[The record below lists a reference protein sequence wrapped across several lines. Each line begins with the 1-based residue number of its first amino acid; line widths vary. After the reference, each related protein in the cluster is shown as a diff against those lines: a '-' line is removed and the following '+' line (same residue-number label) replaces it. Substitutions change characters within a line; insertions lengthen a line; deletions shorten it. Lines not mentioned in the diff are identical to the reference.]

1 MKKNIK
7 IWCMLVIFILNIILA
22 VIPSNNAWAMKKNQ
36 YSIIRVDEGIKYLSV
51 YNDNILLIN
60 NEGQAI
66 LRKDEIDIK
75 IQGNNFRMLA
85 KNLIINDENK
95 IYDVF
100 NEEFLDEETIDKFED
115 IIIESKNIFVTG
127 AGRSG
132 LAAKAFAMRLMHLGL
147 SAYVVGETI
156 SPAIYEDDCII
167 AISGSGETNTIVSAA
182 KIAKNRGSKVLAVTS
197 YPESTLGKLSD
208 AYVFVK
214 GRTKKE
220 VDDENYMKRQIHGN
234 YTSLTPLGT
243 AFELTTL
250 VFLDAIVSELM
261 EKMQQTESDLKAR
274 HTVLE

>member
-1 MKKNIK
+1 MKTSIKAILDNIK
-7 IWCMLVIFILNIILA
+7 
-22 VIPSNNAWAMKKNQ
+22 NA
-36 YSIIRVDEGIKYLSV
+36 
-51 YNDNILLIN
+51 
-60 NEGQAI
+60 
-66 LRKDEIDIK
+66 
-75 IQGNNFRMLA
+75 
-85 KNLIINDENK
+85 
-95 IYDVF
+95 
-100 NEEFLDEETIDKFED
+100 EEFLDEDEIEKFED

-182 KIAKNRGSKVLAVTS
+182 RIAKNRGSKVLALTS
-197 YPESTLGKLSD
+197 YPESTLGQLADS
-208 AYVFVK
+208 YILVK

-220 VDDENYMKRQIHGN
+220 VDDENYIKRQIHGN

>member
-1 MKKNIK
+1 MKTSIKAILDNIK
-7 IWCMLVIFILNIILA
+7 GA
-22 VIPSNNAWAMKKNQ
+22 
-36 YSIIRVDEGIKYLSV
+36 
-51 YNDNILLIN
+51 
-60 NEGQAI
+60 
-66 LRKDEIDIK
+66 
-75 IQGNNFRMLA
+75 
-85 KNLIINDENK
+85 EN
-95 IYDVF
+95 
-100 NEEFLDEETIDKFED
+100 FLDEEAINKFED
-115 IIIESKNIFVTG
+115 IIIGSNNIFVTG

-156 SPAIYEDDCII
+156 SPAIYRDDCIV

-182 KIAKNRGSKVLAVTS
+182 KIAKNRGSKVLALTS
-197 YPESTLGKLSD
+197 YPESTLGQLADS
-208 AYVFVK
+208 YILVK

-220 VDDENYMKRQIHGN
+220 VDDENYIKRQIHGN

-261 EKMQQTESDLKAR
+261 EKMHQTESDLKAR

>member
-1 MKKNIK
+1 MEIMKTSIK
-7 IWCMLVIFILNIILA
+7 AILN
-22 VIPSNNAWAMKKNQ
+22 
-36 YSIIRVDEGIKYLSV
+36 
-51 YNDNILLIN
+51 NI
-60 NEGQAI
+60 ETAQ
-66 LRKDEIDIK
+66 D
-75 IQGNNFRMLA
+75 
-85 KNLIINDENK
+85 
-95 IYDVF
+95 Y
-100 NEEFLDEETIDKFED
+100 LDEEAIEKFEE
-115 IIIESKNIFVTG
+115 IIIGSKNIFVTG

-156 SPAIYEDDCII
+156 SPAIYADDCIV

-182 KIAKNRGSKVLAVTS
+182 RIAKNRGSKVLALTS
-197 YPESTLGKLSD
+197 YPDSTLGQICDSYIL
-208 AYVFVK
+208 VK

-261 EKMQQTESDLKAR
+261 EKMHQTESDLKAR

>member
-1 MKKNIK
+1 MKTSIK
-7 IWCMLVIFILNIILA
+7 AIL
-22 VIPSNNAWAMKKNQ
+22 
-36 YSIIRVDEGIKYLSV
+36 
-51 YNDNILLIN
+51 DNI
-60 NEGQAI
+60 ESA
-66 LRKDEIDIK
+66 
-75 IQGNNFRMLA
+75 QG
-85 KNLIINDENK
+85 
-95 IYDVF
+95 
-100 NEEFLDEETIDKFED
+100 FLDEKAIDEFED
-115 IIIESKNIFVTG
+115 VIIKANNVFVTG

-156 SPAIYEDDCII
+156 SPAINKGDCII

-182 KIAKNRGSKVLAVTS
+182 NIAKNRGSKVLAVTS
-197 YPESTLGKLSD
+197 YPESALGQLAD
-208 AYVFVK
+208 GCLFVK
-214 GRTKKE
+214 GRTKQE

-261 EKMQQTESDLKAR
+261 EKMEQTESDLKAR

>member
-1 MKKNIK
+1 MKTSIK
-7 IWCMLVIFILNIILA
+7 AIL
-22 VIPSNNAWAMKKNQ
+22 
-36 YSIIRVDEGIKYLSV
+36 
-51 YNDNILLIN
+51 DNI
-60 NEGQAI
+60 ESAQ
-66 LRKDEIDIK
+66 D
-75 IQGNNFRMLA
+75 
-85 KNLIINDENK
+85 
-95 IYDVF
+95 
-100 NEEFLDEETIDKFED
+100 FLDEEAINKFED
-115 IIIESKNIFVTG
+115 IIMGSKNIFVTG

-156 SPAIYEDDCII
+156 SPAIYGDDFIV

-182 KIAKNRGSKVLAVTS
+182 KISKNRGAKVLALTS
-197 YPESTLGKLSD
+197 YPESTLGQLSD
-208 AYVFVK
+208 CYILVK

-220 VDDENYMKRQIHGN
+220 VDDENYMKRQIYGN

-261 EKMQQTESDLKAR
+261 EKMHQTESDLKAR

>member
-1 MKKNIK
+1 MKTSIK
-7 IWCMLVIFILNIILA
+7 AIL
-22 VIPSNNAWAMKKNQ
+22 
-36 YSIIRVDEGIKYLSV
+36 
-51 YNDNILLIN
+51 DNI
-60 NEGQAI
+60 ESAQ
-66 LRKDEIDIK
+66 
-75 IQGNNFRMLA
+75 
-85 KNLIINDENK
+85 
-95 IYDVF
+95 
-100 NEEFLDEETIDKFED
+100 EFLDEQAIEEFEN

-132 LAAKAFAMRLMHLGL
+132 LAAKEFAMRLMHLGL

-156 SPAIYEDDCII
+156 SPAIYGDDCIV

-182 KIAKNRGSKVLAVTS
+182 KIAKKRGSKVLALTS
-197 YPESTLGKLSD
+197 YPESTLGQLADS
-208 AYVFVK
+208 FILVK

-220 VDDENYMKRQIHGN
+220 VDDENYMKRQIYGN

-261 EKMQQTESDLKAR
+261 EKMHQTESDLKAR

>member
-1 MKKNIK
+1 MEIMKTSIRA
-7 IWCMLVIFILNIILA
+7 ILN
-22 VIPSNNAWAMKKNQ
+22 
-36 YSIIRVDEGIKYLSV
+36 
-51 YNDNILLIN
+51 NI
-60 NEGQAI
+60 ESA
-66 LRKDEIDIK
+66 
-75 IQGNNFRMLA
+75 
-85 KNLIINDENK
+85 
-95 IYDVF
+95 
-100 NEEFLDEETIDKFED
+100 EEFLDRESIDKFEN
-115 IIIESKNIFVTG
+115 IIINSKNIFVTG

-156 SPAIYEDDCII
+156 SPAIYADDCIV

-182 KIAKNRGSKVLAVTS
+182 NIAKNRGSKVLALTS
-197 YPESTLGKLSD
+197 YPESTLGQLSD
-208 AYVFVK
+208 CFILVK

-243 AFELTTL
+243 AFELSTL

>member
-1 MKKNIK
+1 MEIMKTSIK
-7 IWCMLVIFILNIILA
+7 AIL
-22 VIPSNNAWAMKKNQ
+22 
-36 YSIIRVDEGIKYLSV
+36 
-51 YNDNILLIN
+51 DNI
-60 NEGQAI
+60 ESAQ
-66 LRKDEIDIK
+66 
-75 IQGNNFRMLA
+75 
-85 KNLIINDENK
+85 
-95 IYDVF
+95 
-100 NEEFLDEETIDKFED
+100 EFLDEKAIEEFED
-115 IIIESKNIFVTG
+115 IIINSKNIFVTG

-156 SPAIYEDDCII
+156 SPAIYEDDCIV

-182 KIAKNRGSKVLAVTS
+182 KIAKNRGSKVLALTS
-197 YPESTLGKLSD
+197 YPESTLGQLADS
-208 AYVFVK
+208 YILVK

-220 VDDENYMKRQIHGN
+220 VDDENYMKHQIHGN

-261 EKMQQTESDLKAR
+261 EKMHQTESDLKAR

>member
-1 MKKNIK
+1 MKTSI
-7 IWCMLVIFILNIILA
+7 VAIL
-22 VIPSNNAWAMKKNQ
+22 
-36 YSIIRVDEGIKYLSV
+36 
-51 YNDNILLIN
+51 DNIQN
-60 NEGQAI
+60 A
-66 LRKDEIDIK
+66 
-75 IQGNNFRMLA
+75 
-85 KNLIINDENK
+85 
-95 IYDVF
+95 
-100 NEEFLDEETIDKFED
+100 EEFLDGDAIDQFEN
-115 IIIESKNIFVTG
+115 IIIGSNNIFVTG

-147 SAYVVGETI
+147 SSYVVGETI
-156 SPAIYEDDCII
+156 SPAINKEDCIV

-197 YPESTLGKLSD
+197 YPESALGQLADSIL
-208 AYVFVK
+208 FVK
-214 GRTKKE
+214 GRTKQE

-261 EKMQQTESDLKAR
+261 EKMEQTESDLKAR

>member
-1 MKKNIK
+1 MKTSIKAILDNIK
-7 IWCMLVIFILNIILA
+7 
-22 VIPSNNAWAMKKNQ
+22 NA
-36 YSIIRVDEGIKYLSV
+36 
-51 YNDNILLIN
+51 
-60 NEGQAI
+60 
-66 LRKDEIDIK
+66 
-75 IQGNNFRMLA
+75 
-85 KNLIINDENK
+85 
-95 IYDVF
+95 
-100 NEEFLDEETIDKFED
+100 EEFLDEDEIEKFEN

-156 SPAIYEDDCII
+156 SPAIYGDDCII

-182 KIAKNRGSKVLAVTS
+182 KIAKNRGSKVLALTS
-197 YPESTLGKLSD
+197 YPESSLGQLADS
-208 AYVFVK
+208 YILVK

-220 VDDENYMKRQIHGN
+220 VDDENYIKRQIHGN

>member
-1 MKKNIK
+1 MKTSIK
-7 IWCMLVIFILNIILA
+7 
-22 VIPSNNAWAMKKNQ
+22 
-36 YSIIRVDEGIKYLSV
+36 
-51 YNDNILLIN
+51 
-60 NEGQAI
+60 AI
-66 LRKDEIDIK
+66 L
-75 IQGNNFRMLA
+75 
-85 KNLIINDENK
+85 EN
-95 IYDVF
+95 IEDAENY
-100 NEEFLDEETIDKFED
+100 LDEKAIDEFED
-115 IIIESKNIFVTG
+115 IIINSENIFVTG

-147 SAYVVGETI
+147 SSYVVGETI
-156 SPAIYEDDCII
+156 SPAINGGDCII

-197 YPESTLGKLSD
+197 YPESTLGKLAD
-208 AYVFVK
+208 AYLFVK

-220 VDDENYMKRQIHGN
+220 VDDENYMRRQIHGN

-261 EKMQQTESDLKAR
+261 EKMEQTESDLKAR

>member
-1 MKKNIK
+1 MKTSIK
-7 IWCMLVIFILNIILA
+7 AIL
-22 VIPSNNAWAMKKNQ
+22 
-36 YSIIRVDEGIKYLSV
+36 
-51 YNDNILLIN
+51 DNI
-60 NEGQAI
+60 ESAQ
-66 LRKDEIDIK
+66 D
-75 IQGNNFRMLA
+75 
-85 KNLIINDENK
+85 
-95 IYDVF
+95 
-100 NEEFLDEETIDKFED
+100 FLDEEAIDKFED
-115 IIIESKNIFVTG
+115 IIIGSKNIFVTG

-182 KIAKNRGSKVLAVTS
+182 KISKKRGAKVLALTS
-197 YPESTLGKLSD
+197 YPESTLGKLAD
-208 AYVFVK
+208 CYVLVK

-220 VDDENYMKRQIHGN
+220 VDDENYMKRQIYGN

-261 EKMQQTESDLKAR
+261 EKMHQTESDLKAR

>member
-1 MKKNIK
+1 MKTSIK
-7 IWCMLVIFILNIILA
+7 
-22 VIPSNNAWAMKKNQ
+22 
-36 YSIIRVDEGIKYLSV
+36 
-51 YNDNILLIN
+51 
-60 NEGQAI
+60 AI
-66 LRKDEIDIK
+66 LENIEI
-75 IQGNNFRMLA
+75 A
-85 KNLIINDENK
+85 
-95 IYDVF
+95 
-100 NEEFLDEETIDKFED
+100 EEYLDEKTIEEFED
-115 IIIESKNIFVTG
+115 IIINANNVFVTG

-156 SPAIYEDDCII
+156 SPAINKGDCII

-182 KIAKNRGSKVLAVTS
+182 KIAKDRGSDVLAVTS
-197 YPESTLGKLSD
+197 YPESTLGKLAD
-208 AYVFVK
+208 GYLFVK
-214 GRTKKE
+214 GRTKQE

-261 EKMQQTESDLKAR
+261 EKMEQTESDLKAR

>member
-1 MKKNIK
+1 MEIMKTSINAILDNIK
-7 IWCMLVIFILNIILA
+7 
-22 VIPSNNAWAMKKNQ
+22 NA
-36 YSIIRVDEGIKYLSV
+36 
-51 YNDNILLIN
+51 
-60 NEGQAI
+60 
-66 LRKDEIDIK
+66 
-75 IQGNNFRMLA
+75 
-85 KNLIINDENK
+85 
-95 IYDVF
+95 
-100 NEEFLDEETIDKFED
+100 EEFLDEETIDKFED

-220 VDDENYMKRQIHGN
+220 VDDENYMKRQTHGN

>member
-1 MKKNIK
+1 MKTSIK
-7 IWCMLVIFILNIILA
+7 AIL
-22 VIPSNNAWAMKKNQ
+22 
-36 YSIIRVDEGIKYLSV
+36 
-51 YNDNILLIN
+51 DNI
-60 NEGQAI
+60 ESAQ
-66 LRKDEIDIK
+66 
-75 IQGNNFRMLA
+75 
-85 KNLIINDENK
+85 
-95 IYDVF
+95 
-100 NEEFLDEETIDKFED
+100 EFLDEEAIDKFED

-156 SPAIYEDDCII
+156 SPAIYEDDCIV

-182 KIAKNRGSKVLAVTS
+182 KISKTRGAKVLALTS
-197 YPESTLGKLSD
+197 YPESTLGQLAD
-208 AYVFVK
+208 CYVLVK

-261 EKMQQTESDLKAR
+261 EKMEQTESDLKAR

>member
-1 MKKNIK
+1 MKTSIK
-7 IWCMLVIFILNIILA
+7 
-22 VIPSNNAWAMKKNQ
+22 
-36 YSIIRVDEGIKYLSV
+36 
-51 YNDNILLIN
+51 
-60 NEGQAI
+60 AI
-66 LRKDEIDIK
+66 L
-75 IQGNNFRMLA
+75 
-85 KNLIINDENK
+85 EN
-95 IYDVF
+95 IESA
-100 NEEFLDEETIDKFED
+100 EEFLDEKTIDKFENM
-115 IIIESKNIFVTG
+115 IIDANNIFVTG

-147 SAYVVGETI
+147 SSYVVGETI
-156 SPAIYEDDCII
+156 SPAINADDCIV

-197 YPESTLGKLSD
+197 YPDSTLGQLAD
-208 AYVFVK
+208 GHLLVK
-214 GRTKKE
+214 RRKKKE

-261 EKMQQTESDLKAR
+261 EKMEQTESDLKAR

>member
-1 MKKNIK
+1 MEIMKTSIKAILDNIK
-7 IWCMLVIFILNIILA
+7 
-22 VIPSNNAWAMKKNQ
+22 NA
-36 YSIIRVDEGIKYLSV
+36 
-51 YNDNILLIN
+51 
-60 NEGQAI
+60 
-66 LRKDEIDIK
+66 
-75 IQGNNFRMLA
+75 
-85 KNLIINDENK
+85 
-95 IYDVF
+95 
-100 NEEFLDEETIDKFED
+100 EEFLDEDEIEKFED

-182 KIAKNRGSKVLAVTS
+182 RIAKNRGSKVLAVTS
-197 YPESTLGKLSD
+197 YPDSSLGQLAD
-208 AYVFVK
+208 GYILVK
-214 GRTKKE
+214 GRTQKE
-220 VDDENYMKRQIHGN
+220 DDDENYMKRQIHGN

-261 EKMQQTESDLKAR
+261 EKMQQTESDLKSR